1 MNDQL
6 IAVVVDEGDELQ
18 EATGRIDGDHEPTTW
33 VVLVV
38 KRA

>member
-6 IAVVVDEGDELQ
+6 IAVVVDEGYELQ
-18 EATGRIDGDHEPTTW
+18 EATSRIDGDHEPAPR